1 LIIEKGAGS
10 MDDQTILGHIHN
22 LVAEERQLRASREGL
37 SSAQRQRLESLEQQ
51 LDQAWDLLRQR
62 RAREDLGEDPDAVR
76 ERSVNDV
83 ESYLQ

>member
-1 LIIEKGAGS
+1 
-10 MDDQTILGHIHN
+10 MDDQTILGHIHE
-22 LVAEERQLRASREGL
+22 LVDEEKQLRASRSSRGGL
-37 SSAQRQRLESLEQQ
+37 SSTDRRRLETLEYQ

-62 RAREDLGEDPDAVR
+62 RAREDFGEDPDAAR